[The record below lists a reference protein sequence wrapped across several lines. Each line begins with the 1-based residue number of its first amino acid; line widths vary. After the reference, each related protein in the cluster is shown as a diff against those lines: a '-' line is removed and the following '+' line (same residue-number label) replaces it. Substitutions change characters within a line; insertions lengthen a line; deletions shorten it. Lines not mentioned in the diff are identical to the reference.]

1 MMMDYS
7 LQLRISSVFI
17 LFFVSLLGMVV
28 PFIYA
33 ASMRGGDDSP
43 ENRLKISESE
53 ALQIART
60 FAAGVMMGI
69 GFIHLL
75 NDGVSKLESVSLD
88 YPALGYT
95 LATVGAMVVLG
106 FEQIALTLVNQIK
119 TDDVAPRKAIGNNEH
134 AEFGVVGAA
143 KRTEEVEYTHEH
155 AHAHEHPVSMISG
168 TTSLSV
174 VVKAYMMEL
183 SIAVHS
189 VVIGVALGSMAGKEN
204 EQPLQALLIGVC
216 FHQFFEGMG
225 LGCVVDQA
233 RIELG
238 KVKVILFALTFA
250 LTVPVGVFV
259 GILITDDQS
268 LENGPT
274 LDETLTAG
282 CLNSIAAGIVI
293 YVALV
298 EMVVDD
304 FQAASI
310 VGNIPLKLKMFTA
323 LIIGNLAMAILVIWA

>member
-1 MMMDYS
+1 MDYS
-7 LQLRISSVFI
+7 LQLRVSAVFI
-17 LFFVSLLGMVV
+17 VFVVSLMGMVV

-53 ALQIART
+53 ALRITRT

-75 NDGVSKLESVSLD
+75 NDGVSRLASISVG

-119 TDDVAPRKAIGNNEH
+119 TEEVAPKKAIGNNEH
-134 AEFGVVGAA
+134 SEFGVGGAA
-143 KRTEEVEYTHEH
+143 NRTEEIEDTHEH
-155 AHAHEHPVSMISG
+155 AHEHAHEHPVVMISG
-168 TTSLSV
+168 TASLSV
-174 VVKAYMMEL
+174 IVKAYMMEL

-189 VVIGVALGSMAGKEN
+189 VVIGVALGSMAGKER

-250 LTVPVGVFV
+250 LTVPMGVFV

>member
-1 MMMDYS
+1 MDYS

-17 LFFVSLLGMVV
+17 LFFVSLLGMVA

-43 ENRLKISESE
+43 ANRLKISESE
-53 ALQIART
+53 ALRIARA
-60 FAAGVMMGI
+60 FAEGVMMGI

-75 NDGVSKLESVSLD
+75 NDGVGKLSEVSLD

-106 FEQIALTLVNQIK
+106 FEQIALTLINQIK
-119 TDDVAPRKAIGNNEH
+119 TDEEPPKKAIGDKEH
-134 AEFGVVGAA
+134 VEFGVAGAD
-143 KRTEEVEYTHEH
+143 KSNEDHDYNTHEH
-155 AHAHEHPVSMISG
+155 AHADHPVSMISG
-168 TTSLSV
+168 TMSMSV
-174 VVKAYMMEL
+174 IVKAYMMEL

-216 FHQFFEGMG
+216 FHQFFEGLG
-225 LGCVVDQA
+225 LGTVVDQA

-238 KVKVILFALTFA
+238 KAKVILFALTFA
-250 LTVPVGVFV
+250 LTVPMGVFV

-268 LENGPT
+268 LEDGPT
-274 LDETLTAG
+274 VDETYTAG

-310 VGNIPLKLKMFTA
+310 AGNISLKLKMFVA
-323 LIIGNLAMAILVIWA
+323 LIIGNLAMAVLVIWA

>member
-33 ASMRGGDDSP
+33 ASMRGGDDTP
-43 ENRLKISESE
+43 ANRLKISESE
-53 ALQIART
+53 ALRIART

-119 TDDVAPRKAIGNNEH
+119 TEEVAPRKAIGNNEH
-134 AEFGVVGAA
+134 AEFGVGGAA
-143 KRTEEVEYTHEH
+143 KRTEEVECTHE
-155 AHAHEHPVSMISG
+155 HAHEHPVSMISG
-168 TTSLSV
+168 TVSMSV
-174 VVKAYMMEL
+174 IVKAYMMEL

-216 FHQFFEGMG
+216 FHQFFEGLG
-225 LGCVVDQA
+225 LGTVVDQA

-274 LDETLTAG
+274 LDETFTAG
-282 CLNSIAAGIVI
+282 CLNSVAAGIVI

-323 LIIGNLAMAILVIWA
+323 LIIGNLAMAVLVIWA